1 MSDALPLAATALF
14 NRYNLSGV
22 ASMVVDQIQGCW
34 WEIVSADPSG
44 EGAWAVYQIMPSAVR
59 VRVGL
64 APAPVGGDLGYR
76 GSAPVASVDATQQ
89 DLAAAIEAAVA
100 ALQPAVDAWFDAQ

>member
-1 MSDALPLAATALF
+1 MSTASF
-14 NRYNLSGV
+14 NRYNLGGV
-22 ASMVVDQIQGCW
+22 AALIADKIEGCW
-34 WEIVSADPSG
+34 SEHVAADPT
-44 EGAWAVYQIMPSAVR
+44 GAGSWAVYQIMPSAVR

-64 APAPVGGDLGYR
+64 APAPVGGDVGYR
-76 GSAPVASVDATQQ
+76 GAAPVASVDATQQ